1 MWDFDVF
8 HVIRK
13 GSKVRLEFSFTSVKE
28 EMFYTLEETLILGT
42 LFAPIGPREWSPESP
57 KPEGFQE
64 LAHVDPD
71 TRISIRIE
79 EMVMADNMR
88 SWKTGTVGF
97 LKPASHFWDYIKK
110 RFGI

>member
-1 MWDFDVF
+1 MWDFDVLC
-8 HVIRK
+8 VIRT
-13 GSKVRLEFSFTSVKE
+13 GSKIKLEFAYTSVKE
-28 EMFYTLEETLILGT
+28 EMFYTTEETLVLGT
-42 LFAPIGPREWSPESP
+42 LFAPIGPREWSPSTP
-57 KPEGFQE
+57 KPEGFQQ
-64 LAHVDPD
+64 LGHVDPD

-97 LKPASHFWDYIKK
+97 LKPTSPFWSYIKK